1 MVHSCMGQ
9 TKNGVFVY
17 LTSVPMFR
25 ECESMCGLSEKK
37 TESVNW
43 LMYMHDV
50 NARQA

>member
-1 MVHSCMGQ
+1 MGQ
-9 TKNGVFVY
+9 TKNGVSVC

-25 ECESMCGLSEKK
+25 VWESMCGVRVREKG

-43 LMYMHDV
+43 LKYMHDV